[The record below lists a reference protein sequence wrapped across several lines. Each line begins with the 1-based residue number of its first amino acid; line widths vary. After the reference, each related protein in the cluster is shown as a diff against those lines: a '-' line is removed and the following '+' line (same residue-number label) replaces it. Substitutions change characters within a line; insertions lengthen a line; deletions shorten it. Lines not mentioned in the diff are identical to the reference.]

1 MTTTTKKKK
10 TLWSKTPCGQKQFET
25 DQPGS
30 NRGLYWSICRALG
43 CPKRGGDGEQ
53 RGSVSSTHRT
63 PKSFFHRA
71 PEGTPLWKCSF
82 RDVSRCAHGPPEAS
96 RFIRPTS
103 TVALTAPAPGALSH
117 PPWSKTPRYSDFSF
131 LPPARSAPSQGTHD
145 LRFPKDMAHVVG
157 RAIMNITGIL
167 PIPASPEE
175 LCLGCRPLGL
185 QGQVFLERG
194 ELPGGGRRPAPLPTA
209 GLGRTGICGR
219 GALRRE
225 CQGAERV
232 KGLPTS
238 TEVTTRGPTVKASSP
253 RGLLDLGGDTT
264 SAGALGGT
272 SGSSGFLG

>member
-1 MTTTTKKKK
+1 MRQT
-10 TLWSKTPCGQKQFET
+10 
-25 DQPGS
+25 
-30 NRGLYWSICRALG
+30 NRVPTGAFTGVLAEPWGAL
-43 CPKRGGDGEQ
+43 RGACGEQ

-71 PEGTPLWKCSF
+71 PQGTQLWKCSF

-117 PPWSKTPRYSDFSF
+117 SPWSKTPRYSDFSF

-145 LRFPKDMAHVVG
+145 LRFPKDMAHVVS
-157 RAIMNITGIL
+157 RVFMNITGIL

-194 ELPGGGRRPAPLPTA
+194 ELPGVGRRPAPLPTA
-209 GLGRTGICGR
+209 GLGRTGICGGGGR
-219 GALRRE
+219 G
-225 CQGAERV
+225 GAEERV
-232 KGLPTS
+232 SGSGKGQ
-238 TEVTTRGPTVKASSP
+238 GPSHIH
-253 RGLLDLGGDTT
+253 GGDH
-264 SAGALGGT
+264 
-272 SGSSGFLG
+272 

>member
-1 MTTTTKKKK
+1 MRQT
-10 TLWSKTPCGQKQFET
+10 
-25 DQPGS
+25 
-30 NRGLYWSICRALG
+30 NRVPTGAFTGVFAEPWGAL
-43 CPKRGGDGEQ
+43 RGWCGEQ

-71 PEGTPLWKCSF
+71 PQRTQLWKCSF
-82 RDVSRCAHGPPEAS
+82 RDVSRCAHGPPPEAS

-117 PPWSKTPRYSDFSF
+117 SPWSKTPRYSDFSF

-194 ELPGGGRRPAPLPTA
+194 RGGASWGRPETSTSARCRVGTHWD
-209 GLGRTGICGR
+209 
-219 GALRRE
+219 LR
-225 CQGAERV
+225 QGGAEERV
-232 KGLPTS
+232 SGSGKGQ
-238 TEVTTRGPTVKASSP
+238 GPSHIH
-253 RGLLDLGGDTT
+253 GGDH
-264 SAGALGGT
+264 
-272 SGSSGFLG
+272 